1 MTQRELIDE
10 VIRRNPLDSNSRAA
24 TTCTVASVF
33 AVIKQVLAEGDSISI
48 SNFGTFKPV
57 ERKERTFKNMHDD
70 GVVTVPAHIYPA
82 FKPSGKLKKAIND
95 ANVPEKETA

>member
-24 TTCTVASVF
+24 TTRTVASVF
-33 AVIKQVLAEGDSISI
+33 AVIKQALAEGDSISI
-48 SNFGTFKPV
+48 PKFGTFKPV

-82 FKPSGKLKKAIND
+82 FKPSVNLKKAVND
-95 ANVPEKETA
+95 TNALEKETA

>member
-10 VIRRNPLDSNSRAA
+10 VIRRNPLDSNSKAA
-24 TTCTVASVF
+24 TTRTVNSVF
-33 AVIKQVLAEGDSISI
+33 AIIKQVLAEGDSVSI
-48 SNFGTFKPV
+48 PKFGTFKPV

-82 FKPSGKLKKAIND
+82 FKPSGNLKKAINN
-95 ANVPEKETA
+95 ASVPEKETA

>member
-10 VIRRNPLDSNSRAA
+10 VIRRNPLDSNSKAA
-24 TTCTVASVF
+24 TTRTVNSVF
-33 AVIKQVLAEGDSISI
+33 AIIKQVLAEGDSVSI
-48 SNFGTFKPV
+48 PKFGTFKPV

-82 FKPSGKLKKAIND
+82 FKPSGNLKKAINNT
-95 ANVPEKETA
+95 NVPEKETA